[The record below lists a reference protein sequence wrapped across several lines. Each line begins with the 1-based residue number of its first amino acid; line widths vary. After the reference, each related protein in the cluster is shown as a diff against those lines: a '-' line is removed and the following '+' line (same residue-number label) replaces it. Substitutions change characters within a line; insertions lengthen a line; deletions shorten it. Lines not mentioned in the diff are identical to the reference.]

1 MDLQSLLFLP
11 THEWVLI
18 QGDVATVGI
27 SQFAVEQLT
36 DLLLVE
42 LPRPGDS
49 VTAGKSFG
57 EVESVKAVSDL
68 YSPVDGEVVEA
79 NPAVGAD
86 VQVLARDPY
95 GEGWLIKV
103 RLNDPR
109 AEIPALMDYP
119 TYRRTVAESPH

>member
-49 VTAGKSFG
+49 VAAGKSFG

-68 YSPVDGEVVEA
+68 YSPVDGEVVEV

-109 AEIPALMDYP
+109 AEIPGLMDYP
-119 TYRRTVAESPH
+119 TYQRTVAESSH